1 ATRSSA
7 TNICSLEPSSFEP
20 CSLAIGASTIWSI
33 DNGLV
38 AGDGAFAARRPQIG
52 VDHRW
57 VGADIFGRAFGDD
70 LTGGEAHDPVAD
82 SHDDVHIVFDEHDSQ
97 AVIGETHDMS
107 QQRMRQRGAN

>member
-1 ATRSSA
+1 SSA
-7 TNICSLEPSSFEP
+7 TNICSFEPSSFEP
-20 CSLAIGASTIWSI
+20 CSFEPSSLAIGASTIWSI

-38 AGDGAFAARRPQIG
+38 AGDGAFAARRSQIG

-82 SHDDVHIVFDEHDSQ
+82 SHDDIHIVFNEHDRH
-97 AVIGETHDMS
+97 AVVGDTPDMF
-107 QQRMRQRGAN
+107 QQR